1 MTTEN
6 TPPSD
11 PPSKKGPEDAGR
23 RRNELRIAL
32 IGAAS
37 VLLAAIVGGLLARGG
52 SGSSAD
58 TFHSDLQ
65 VLNVAV
71 VDRPPN
77 ASFGTTYKAAT
88 STGITLTL
96 RNPGNGI
103 SVITSA
109 RFIVKRFAALSTN
122 GCIPGAGPIPIS
134 ADYQAAL
141 PAIAKPGE
149 AINAD
154 LSQQV
159 SANSADRF
167 SIGFSFLTSDAYEY
181 PYIDGGGTGASRLY
195 ELEVE
200 LFHDGNA
207 TPLRAGTMLLALPF
221 PAYEFF
227 PGGTDLGLSGACAPK
242 NLVTL
247 RHMLSLQGAR
257 SAELAE
263 FGRDPKTE
271 VCSSTSTERSV
282 CKR

>member
-6 TPPSD
+6 APPND
-11 PPSKKGPEDAGR
+11 APGKKEPHDKGR
-23 RRNELRIAL
+23 GRNELRIAL
-32 IGAAS
+32 IGAAA
-37 VLLAAIVGGLLARGG
+37 VLLAAVVGGLIARG
-52 SGSSAD
+52 GSSAD

-71 VDRPPN
+71 VDRPPH
-77 ASFGTTYKAAT
+77 ATIGQTYKAAT
-88 STGITLTL
+88 ANGITFTL

-109 RFIVKRFAALSTN
+109 RFIVKHFAALGTN

-141 PAIAKPGE
+141 PAVARAGE

-154 LSQQV
+154 FSEQV
-159 SANSADRF
+159 RANSADRF

-181 PYIDGGGTGASRLY
+181 PYMNGYGTGASRLY

-200 LFHDGNA
+200 LLHDGNP
-207 TPLRAGTMLLALPF
+207 TPLRAGTILLALPF

-227 PGGTDLGLSGACAPK
+227 PGGTNTGLSGACAPK
-242 NLVTL
+242 NLATL
-247 RHMLSLQGAR
+247 RHMLSLKATR
-257 SAELAE
+257 SQELEE
-263 FGRDPKTE
+263 FGKDPKTE
-271 VCSSTSTERSV
+271 ACAPSSTERTL
-282 CKR
+282 CKP